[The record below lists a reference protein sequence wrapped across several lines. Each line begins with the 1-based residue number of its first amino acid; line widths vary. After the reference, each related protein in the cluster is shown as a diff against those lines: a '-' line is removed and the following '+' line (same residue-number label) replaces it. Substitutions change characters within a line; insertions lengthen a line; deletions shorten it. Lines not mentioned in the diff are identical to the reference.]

1 MAEEVKTIEEIHQ
14 VFPSL
19 WNVSVVNDESDPLKG
34 PLYPSDGVWL
44 YYI

>member
-14 VFPSL
+14 VFPRL

-34 PLYPSDGVWL
+34 PSYPSDGVWL

>member
-1 MAEEVKTIEEIHQ
+1 MAEEEKTIEEIHQ

-44 YYI
+44 YYT